1 MATRLTL
8 RSTVYA
14 VAAIAA
20 LAVAHAQQKAPVM
33 KIRIVTEDRVAFAD
47 LDDNAAA
54 RAFVALLPLR
64 LVLTDYA
71 ATEKIADLPGKLTTA
86 GSPPG
91 FAPKAG
97 AVTYYA
103 PWGNL
108 AIFVEDFSRSAGLVE
123 LGRITSGLEILGRPG
138 PIPVTIERATD

>member
-1 MATRLTL
+1 MATRLTF
-8 RSTVYA
+8 RSAIIA
-14 VAAIAA
+14 VATITA
-20 LAVAHAQQKAPVM
+20 LAVAHAQQKAPDM
-33 KIRIVTEDRVAFAD
+33 KIRIVTGDRFAVAE
-47 LDDNAAA
+47 LDDNATA

-108 AIFVEDFSRSAGLVE
+108 AIFVKDFSHSAGLVE
-123 LGRITSGLEILGRPG
+123 LGRITSGLEIIGRPG
-138 PIPVTIERATD
+138 PVPVIIERATD